1 MIQANVTVSPI
12 PYVGLW
18 FPGLIKYMKDGI
30 AGLVHCCAKIK
41 TITITVTVI
50 FNEIKRINNN
60 QETSFTIFF
69 HNRFMFVSLFC

>member
-1 MIQANVTVSPI
+1 M
-12 PYVGLW
+12 Y
-18 FPGLIKYMKDGI
+18 KEDGI
-30 AGLVHCCAKIK
+30 ADSVHCCAKIK

-69 HNRFMFVSLFC
+69 CS

>member
-1 MIQANVTVSPI
+1 M
-12 PYVGLW
+12 Y
-18 FPGLIKYMKDGI
+18 KEDGI
-30 AGLVHCCAKIK
+30 ADSVHCCSKIK

-69 HNRFMFVSLFC
+69 CS